1 LKAKKLVPYQYKEY
15 GWMAV
20 QGLYSE
26 GVRIARRCEL
36 KPPTK
41 DDMAEYNDQYDSLL
55 HYSMRV
61 IRSTPK
67 KEPVDLFAGSPFITP
82 TKQKTQSPKP
92 KKSYEKE
99 QMLSP
104 LLPPSAEKQS
114 Y

>member
-1 LKAKKLVPYQYKEY
+1 
-15 GWMAV
+15 
-20 QGLYSE
+20 
-26 GVRIARRCEL
+26 
-36 KPPTK
+36 
-41 DDMAEYNDQYDSLL
+41 
-55 HYSMRV
+55 MRV